1 MPIRA
6 IVVDDEAIWR
16 NQMQR
21 LCADCGV
28 EVVASCD
35 GIASAQLALAAATV
49 DVLLLDVEL
58 SDGVTGFDL
67 LHQLDIPPPVV
78 FVTSHRDFAIEAFK
92 ANALHYLIKPVT
104 AQQLLDALDR
114 LQPPPP
120 PEQRLLQL
128 RDGCQTCIVPLAD
141 LLYLQSSGDYSEIVL
156 RSGRRFIMNKPMRQW
171 RDELPIG
178 LFLALD
184 RFLIVNR
191 NSIASIHPLAGG
203 RSAIAFSTGLRL
215 PIGATAT
222 RRIKREWGQPVDC
235 G

>member
-92 ANALHYLIKPVT
+92 ANALHYLIK
-104 AQQLLDALDR
+104 
-114 LQPPPP
+114 
-120 PEQRLLQL
+120 
-128 RDGCQTCIVPLAD
+128 I
-141 LLYLQSSGDYSEIVL
+141 
-156 RSGRRFIMNKPMRQW
+156 GR
-171 RDELPIG
+171 
-178 LFLALD
+178 AH
-184 RFLIVNR
+184 V
-191 NSIASIHPLAGG
+191 
-203 RSAIAFSTGLRL
+203 
-215 PIGATAT
+215 
-222 RRIKREWGQPVDC
+222 
-235 G
+235 